1 MKIRPSLK
9 CKPLASTALFLTT
22 LFGAA
27 AHAAQADKSG
37 DSSTV
42 EITTAMKDQA
52 LVQPNSASYER
63 EVVRLRQETS
73 KVYDFDRAVLGDV
86 LRALATDAN
95 LDYLALPESSE
106 SDSTLVSI
114 HLNQSPFV
122 ALETVAHAYGVA
134 LIFDGGVWH
143 MRPFDDKQVIA
154 RNYRLKYNL
163 TEDVDLGSGSSGG
176 MNNSGGNR
184 SGGYGSGSGGG
195 GGGLG
200 GLGGS
205 GGSGGGGGTYG
216 GSGGGGSGGGLGGI
230 GIGTTGISVQKK
242 ADTLLE
248 NIKAIL
254 GIPTHGF
261 DARVAGEVAVGEF
274 ANSPLMV
281 PLKNGAE
288 SETAME
294 KRTATDKADAAV
306 AWNSDNNSFF
316 IVATRQQHQFV
327 EAYLNSFDKKQ
338 YLIGVEVK
346 FFETS
351 RDPRSQFGT
360 DWSNWLDGGLTLD
373 SSGVQNAIK
382 SNSFLNAVAPQ
393 HLILNAATANAKILL
408 LNKDS
413 ESKFTSYPRVV
424 TLNNRPVQIQS
435 VINQPVLSS
444 SSSVTPGVGG
454 TSTQSVQYM
463 PIGTSIVLVPKRL
476 DGDLINLHLQVT
488 VSTIS
493 GTEIVGG
500 NKYPIPSTRAYQS
513 QIQVDNG
520 YTVAIAGLDENLD
533 TQEGTGVPLLSRIP
547 LAGWAF
553 KNRYHDKSKKSMM
566 IFITPTLMDS
576 NGNGVTRDPI
586 SELPRYKG
594 DLPRNAPQI
603 YTDGNL
609 VGGPAKL
616 PEAILWLDQQVR
628 KLAQIVY
635 EGRAESSHREQMSRL
650 SDVCEALENY
660 LPACH
665 QTLSPERL
673 SLAKGQLDQIETKI
687 SNVKSCYRRNHVE
700 GLGYGKCNP

>member
-1 MKIRPSLK
+1 MKNHLILK
-9 CKPLASTALFLTT
+9 CRPLASTMLLLSALSVLKVS
-22 LFGAA
+22 
-27 AHAAQADKSG
+27 AAQKVAAPTEG
-37 DSSTV
+37 SSV

-52 LVQPNSASYER
+52 LVQPNSEAYEKA
-63 EVVRLRQETS
+63 VGRLRQEGT
-73 KVYDFDRAVLGDV
+73 KVYDFDRAILADV
-86 LRALATDAN
+86 LRALATDAG
-95 LDYLALPESSE
+95 LDYLALPESQE
-106 SDSTLVSI
+106 ADATLVSI
-114 HLNQSPFV
+114 HLNQSPFM
-122 ALETVAHAYGVA
+122 ALETVANAYGVA
-134 LIFDGGVWH
+134 LIFEGGVWH

-163 TEDVDLGSGSSGG
+163 TEDVDLGSGASGG
-176 MNNSGGNR
+176 MGGGLGGGNH
-184 SGGYGSGSGGG
+184 SSSSSYGGGG

-200 GLGGS
+200 SGGYGGGSGGGYGS
-205 GGSGGGGGTYG
+205 GGSGGGM
-216 GSGGGGSGGGLGGI
+216 GGI

-242 ADTLLE
+242 ADTLID

-261 DARVAGEVAVGEF
+261 EARVAGEVAVGEF
-274 ANSPLMV
+274 AQSPLMV
-281 PLKNGAE
+281 PLRGGTE
-288 SETAME
+288 SETSIE
-294 KRTATDKADAAV
+294 RKVTTATSDAAV

-351 RDPRSQFGT
+351 RDPRSQIGT
-360 DWSNWLDGGLTLD
+360 DWSNWLDGGLSLD
-373 SSGVQNAIK
+373 SVGAQLATK
-382 SNSFLNAVAPQ
+382 PDSFLNLLAPQ
-393 HLILNAATANAKILL
+393 HLILNAATANAKILM

-444 SSSVTPGVGG
+444 SASVTPGVGG

-463 PIGTSIVLVPKRL
+463 PIGTSILLVPKRL
-476 DGDLINLHLQVT
+476 DGNMINLHLQVT
-488 VSTIS
+488 VSTIA

-520 YTVAIAGLDENLD
+520 YTVAIAGLDETLD
-533 TQEGTGVPLLSRIP
+533 TKEGTGIPILSRIP

-553 KNRYHDKSKKSMM
+553 KNRYHDKSKKSML
-566 IFITPTLMDS
+566 IFITPSLMDS
-576 NGNGVTRDPI
+576 NGNGVVEKPV
-586 SELPRYKG
+586 SELPRYRG

-603 YTDGNL
+603 YSDGTL
-609 VGGPAKL
+609 VGGPSKL
-616 PEAILWLDQQVR
+616 TEAVLWLDQSVR
-628 KLAQIVY
+628 RLAEIVY
-635 EGRAESSHREQMSRL
+635 EGRAEPTHREQMSRL

-660 LPACH
+660 LPACN
-665 QTLSPERL
+665 QALTPE
-673 SLAKGQLDQIETKI
+673 SVNLAKWQLEQIETKI
-687 SNVKSCYRRNHVE
+687 SNVKACYRKNHVE
-700 GLGYGKCNP
+700 GLGYGKCVP

>member
-1 MKIRPSLK
+1 MKIRLTLK

-22 LFGAA
+22 LFGSQVY
-27 AHAAQADKSG
+27 AAQAGKPED
-37 DSSTV
+37 TPAI
-42 EITTAMKDQA
+42 EITTAMKDQS
-52 LVQPNSASYER
+52 LVQPNSAAYER
-63 EVVRLRQETS
+63 EVLRLRQETS

-163 TEDVDLGSGSSGG
+163 TEDVDLGTGNSGG
-176 MNNSGGNR
+176 M
-184 SGGYGSGSGGG
+184 SGSGGG
-195 GGGLG
+195 RSGGF
-200 GLGGS
+200 GGS
-205 GGSGGGGGTYG
+205 GGGSGGGMGGMGGGGGTYG
-216 GSGGGGSGGGLGGI
+216 GSSGGGYGGGSGGGMGGI

-242 ADTLLE
+242 ADTLID

-281 PLKNGAE
+281 PLKNGSE
-288 SETAME
+288 SQTAM
-294 KRTATDKADAAV
+294 DKSTSDDKSDAAV

-351 RDPRSQFGT
+351 RDPRSQLGT
-360 DWSNWLDGGLTLD
+360 DWSNWLEGGLSLD
-373 SSGVQNAIK
+373 SSGVENVVK
-382 SNSFLNAVAPQ
+382 SNSFLNVLAPQ

-576 NGNGVTRDPI
+576 NGNGVTPDPL

-603 YTDGNL
+603 YTDGSL

-616 PEAILWLDQQVR
+616 GEAVLWLDQQVR

-635 EGRAESSHREQMSRL
+635 EGRADSSHREQMSRL

-665 QTLSPERL
+665 QTLAPERI
-673 SLAKGQLDQIETKI
+673 SLAKGQLDQIENKI
-687 SNVKSCYRRNHVE
+687 SNVKSCYRKNHVE
-700 GLGYGKCNP
+700 GLGYGKCKP

>member
-1 MKIRPSLK
+1 MKIRLTLK

-22 LFGAA
+22 LFGSQV
-27 AHAAQADKSG
+27 HAAQAGKPED
-37 DSSTV
+37 TPAI
-42 EITTAMKDQA
+42 EITTAMKDQS
-52 LVQPNSASYER
+52 LVQPNSAAYER
-63 EVVRLRQETS
+63 EVLRLRQETS

-163 TEDVDLGSGSSGG
+163 TEDVDLGTGNSGG
-176 MNNSGGNR
+176 M
-184 SGGYGSGSGGG
+184 SGSGGG
-195 GGGLG
+195 RSGGFGGSGGGSGGGLG
-200 GLGGS
+200 GM
-205 GGSGGGGGTYG
+205 GGGGGTYG
-216 GSGGGGSGGGLGGI
+216 GSSGGGYGGGSGGGMGGI

-242 ADTLLE
+242 ADTLID

-281 PLKNGAE
+281 PLKNGSE
-288 SETAME
+288 SQTAM
-294 KRTATDKADAAV
+294 DKSTSDDKSDAAV

-351 RDPRSQFGT
+351 RDPRSQLGT
-360 DWSNWLDGGLTLD
+360 DWSNWLEGGLSLD
-373 SSGVQNAIK
+373 SSGVENVVK
-382 SNSFLNAVAPQ
+382 SNSFLNVLAPQ

-576 NGNGVTRDPI
+576 NGNGVTPDPL

-603 YTDGNL
+603 YTDGSL

-616 PEAILWLDQQVR
+616 GEAVLWLDQQVR

-635 EGRAESSHREQMSRL
+635 EGRADSSHREQMSRL

-665 QTLSPERL
+665 QTLAPERI
-673 SLAKGQLDQIETKI
+673 SLAKGQLDQIENKI
-687 SNVKSCYRRNHVE
+687 SNVKSCYRKNHVE
-700 GLGYGKCNP
+700 GLGYGKCKP